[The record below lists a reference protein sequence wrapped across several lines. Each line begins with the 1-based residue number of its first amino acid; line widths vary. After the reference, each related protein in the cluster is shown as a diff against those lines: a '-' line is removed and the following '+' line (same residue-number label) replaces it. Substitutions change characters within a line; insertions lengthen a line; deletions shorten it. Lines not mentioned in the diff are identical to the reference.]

1 MDTLAR
7 LTALYECT
15 RALGAHR
22 DLDAL
27 LDEVLARTQAL
38 VGFEHGALL
47 LYDAEH
53 GELVLRRERGSAGRY
68 ALSVGARLSLGRGL
82 AGWAARQR
90 QPVRVGDVQREPR
103 YVSGLS
109 QACSN
114 LAVPLVVRNE
124 LVGVLSVESPRL
136 DAFTEEHEKLC
147 TVVGTQAALAID
159 ATRSRERLEQ
169 RLAELDA
176 LYRMSRLAAEPRDLS
191 GVLAGLL
198 DAAVRLLP
206 PGWATLLLLEPDG
219 RTLVVRASHG
229 DGAPALGTSV
239 ALGSGVAGRCA
250 QLAQAVLVGEVAPGA
265 ATPGPPA
272 RARSE
277 VAVPLLVE
285 GRLAGVLAA
294 GSPQARAF
302 SREHGR
308 TLAMLAQQ
316 AALVLGASQLRDEL
330 HRAAIT
336 DALTGLFNRRHFM
349 RELTDHLRRV
359 HRYRGRLA
367 LVVLDLDGFK
377 PLNDR
382 QGHPAGDRALQAL
395 AEVMRRSLRDTD
407 VLARLGGDEFAAL
420 LLEADAPMA
429 LQVVERLRRSVQD
442 APLDGARVTVSGG
455 LALFPEH
462 ALEAEALLA
471 FADKAMYEAKRRGRN
486 RVVLA

>member
-15 RALGAHR
+15 RALGVHR

-27 LDEVLARTQAL
+27 LDEVLARTQEL

-53 GELVLRRERGSAGRY
+53 GELVLRRERGSGTSY
-68 ALSVGARLSLGRGL
+68 SLQVGARLSLERGL

-90 QPVRVGDVQREPR
+90 RPVRVGDVQREPR
-103 YVSGLS
+103 YVSGLNR
-109 QACSN
+109 ACSN
-114 LAVPLVVRNE
+114 LAVPLLVRNE
-124 LVGVLSVESPRL
+124 LVGVLSVESPRP

-176 LYRMSRLAAEPRDLS
+176 LYRMSRLAAEPRDLQ

-206 PGWATLLLLEPDG
+206 PGWATLLLLDTG
-219 RTLVVRASHG
+219 ARALIVRASHG
-229 DGAPALGTSV
+229 DGALALGTRV
-239 ALGSGVAGRCA
+239 ALGNGVAGRCA
-250 QLAQAVLVGEVAPGA
+250 QLGQAVLVGDASPGA
-265 ATPGPPA
+265 QAAAG

-294 GSPQARAF
+294 GSSQAHAY

-330 HRAAIT
+330 HRLAIT

-349 RELTDHLRRV
+349 RELSEHLRRV
-359 HRYRGRLA
+359 RRYRGRLA

-382 QGHPAGDRALQAL
+382 HGHPAGDRALQAL
-395 AEVMRRSLRDTD
+395 AEIMRHSLRDTD

-442 APLDGARVTVSGG
+442 APLEGASVTVSGG

-462 ALEAEALLA
+462 GLEAEALLA
-471 FADKAMYEAKRRGRN
+471 FADKAMYEAKRLGRN

>member
-15 RALGAHR
+15 RALGVHR
-22 DLDAL
+22 ELDAL
-27 LDEVLARTQAL
+27 LDEVLVRTQEL
-38 VGFEHGALL
+38 VGCEHGALL
-47 LYDAEH
+47 LYDSEQ
-53 GELVLRRERGSAGRY
+53 GELVLRRMRGSGGDY
-68 ALSVGARLSLGRGL
+68 AVPVGTRLSLEHGL

-90 QPVRVGDVQREPR
+90 RPVRIGDVRREPR
-103 YVSGLS
+103 YLSGLS

-114 LAVPLVVRNE
+114 LAVPLVVRSD
-124 LVGVLSVESPRL
+124 LVGVLSLESPRVR
-136 DAFTEEHEKLC
+136 AFTEEHEKLC
-147 TVVGTQAALAID
+147 NVVGAQAALAIE

-176 LYRMSRLAAEPRDLS
+176 LYRMSRLAAEPRDLG
-191 GVLAGLL
+191 GVLTGLL

-206 PGWATLLLLEPDG
+206 RGWATLLLFEP
-219 RTLVVRASHG
+219 RTRSLVVGARHG
-229 DGAPALGTSV
+229 ADAPELGATIALGT
-239 ALGSGVAGRCA
+239 GVAGRCA
-250 QLAQAVLVGEVAPGA
+250 QLGQAVLVTDAGTAGSSSGPLA
-265 ATPGPPA
+265 A
-272 RARSE
+272 ARSE

-294 GSPQARAF
+294 GSAQARAF

-330 HRAAIT
+330 RRLAIT

-349 RELTDHLRRV
+349 MELGDHLRRAR
-359 HRYRGRLA
+359 RYRGRLA
-367 LVVLDLDGFK
+367 LAVLDLDGFK

-382 QGHPAGDRALQAL
+382 HGHPAGDRALQAL
-395 AEVMRRSLRDTD
+395 AEVMRGSLRDTD

-420 LLEADAPMA
+420 LLEADAPTA
-429 LQVVERLRRSVQD
+429 VQVVERLRRSVQETFLED
-442 APLDGARVTVSGG
+442 ARVTVSGG

-462 ALEAEALLA
+462 GVDADVLLA
-471 FADKAMYEAKRRGRN
+471 LADRAMYAAKRSGRN